1 MMYRRGQKK
10 LLLRRLDRSVVD
22 TLDDVVGVLTVNGA
36 TDRLGSSED
45 LLGASSEGLGERLG
59 LHDSAG
65 GEGKELKE
73 EEQDASKGRK
83 KYCQHS
89 SQRRQV
95 LYLAAVHES
104 VEALERD
111 RIWVGGRKEGDGEY
125 VRNVPDLVKSHVSRV
140 SDVLLLLSVTRGLLE
155 GLDDEGGSGGND
167 RGDGLSV
174 LDGQLD
180 GDLESLPVAG
190 GLGNVLSDLLG
201 GLLGRWYI
209 GKDSWKE
216 STEGHVRRGSRV
228 RQVGGRKESR

>member
-1 MMYRRGQKK
+1 MYRRGQKK

-95 LYLAAVHES
+95 LYLAACS
-104 VEALERD
+104 
-111 RIWVGGRKEGDGEY
+111 RK
-125 VRNVPDLVKSHVSRV
+125 RRSSRK
-140 SDVLLLLSVTRGLLE
+140 R
-155 GLDDEGGSGGND
+155 
-167 RGDGLSV
+167 
-174 LDGQLD
+174 
-180 GDLESLPVAG
+180 PH
-190 GLGNVLSDLLG
+190 LG
-201 GLLGRWYI
+201 W
-209 GKDSWKE
+209 WKE
-216 STEGHVRRGSRV
+216 RRGWRIRTQCPRSR
-228 RQVGGRKESR
+228 QESCFQSVGRSSPSFGHEGAP